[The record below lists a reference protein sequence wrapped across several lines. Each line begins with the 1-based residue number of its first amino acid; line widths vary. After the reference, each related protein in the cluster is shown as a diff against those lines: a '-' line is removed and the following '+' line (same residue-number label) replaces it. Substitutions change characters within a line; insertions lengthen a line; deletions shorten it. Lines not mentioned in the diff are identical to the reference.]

1 MRELLAKKASRA
13 NSYAVVAYVANDADK
28 YRELVEIVKE
38 NISPYS
44 EKAAWAVNHC
54 FENGTG
60 FFDDYFEDFAQI
72 LADSCY
78 SDSIKR
84 NVVRIFQFKEIPLDL
99 QGSIINA
106 CFHLLQ
112 KKETA
117 IAVKAF
123 SMGVLENM
131 VKLYPELENEL
142 VTTIKDILPNASA
155 GLKNRGQHILK
166 RLASN

>member
-13 NSYAVVAYVANDADK
+13 NSYQVVAHVANDTDK
-28 YRELVEIVKE
+28 YHELVEIVKE
-38 NISPYS
+38 NSKPYS
-44 EKAAWAVNHC
+44 EKAAWAINHC

-84 NVVRIFQFKEIPLDL
+84 NVVRIFQFKEIPINL
-99 QGSIINA
+99 QGSVINS

-131 VKLYPELENEL
+131 VKLYPELKNEL
-142 VTTIKDILPNASA
+142 AVSIKEILPTASA
-155 GLKNRGQHILK
+155 GIKNRGHRILN
-166 RLASN
+166 RLSSN